1 MPGRRVSAPRSIS
14 LGDGLGRALVDARAA
29 VDALVGVHDGN
40 VLDGNRAV
48 RAGIGAGAAPD
59 AFPGVDLHC
68 HPRHS
73 VMASDGHASM
83 HAPQSVHFPE
93 SMTAMSSTEMAPL
106 GQASAQAPQATQL
119 SETMVG
125 IFLSP

>member
-1 MPGRRVSAPRSIS
+1 
-14 LGDGLGRALVDARAA
+14 
-29 VDALVGVHDGN
+29 
-40 VLDGNRAV
+40 
-48 RAGIGAGAAPD
+48 
-59 AFPGVDLHC
+59 
-68 HPRHS
+68 
-73 VMASDGHASM
+73 MASDGHASM

-125 IFLSP
+125 IFYHLESKVAVMVFKPNLPSRDT

>member
-1 MPGRRVSAPRSIS
+1 
-14 LGDGLGRALVDARAA
+14 
-29 VDALVGVHDGN
+29 
-40 VLDGNRAV
+40 
-48 RAGIGAGAAPD
+48 
-59 AFPGVDLHC
+59 
-68 HPRHS
+68 
-73 VMASDGHASM
+73 MASDGHASM